1 MINLHDEAY
10 QTAYQRLNAK
20 QKEAV
25 DTIEGPVMVIAG
37 PGTGKTQIL
46 TLRIANILRQTQ
58 MNPEN
63 ILALTFTKSGA
74 KAMRERLF
82 QFIGNAAYRVSINTF
97 HGLAERLIREYPEA
111 YTKIIGGKAIT
122 AIEKIEIIETILK
135 APELRLLRP
144 TGAPEFYVSP
154 LLQIISTMKQE
165 NVSPDD
171 LATLITTQQHDLE
184 AIPRYHEKG
193 AHKGKERSEYTKAAA
208 SIEKQ
213 RALLVVYRQYEA
225 LLRERQRYDFDDMI
239 VETVRVLKENES
251 VRLDLQETYQYILAD
266 EHQDVNGAQ
275 NEILVQL
282 TSYHSNP
289 NLFVVGDEK
298 QAIYR
303 FQGASLENLLHFEKL
318 YPETKVIVL
327 TANYRSTQPI
337 LDVSHELIKVTDGP
351 LLDYRIALTAHA
363 TSDTALTL
371 TAFSNEQHEHV
382 ALIEQIK
389 KSLEAG
395 IAPNEIAVIV
405 RSNREVETI
414 AELLIGA
421 GITVEASADADVLEH
436 PLFLSVVGLL
446 EAVLN
451 PGDMA
456 RLTQVLMAPYSG
468 VGAADMARIMA
479 HLSYDTP
486 LAARLKDREWLMSI
500 GVEDVNACTRLVTL
514 LETIRSKAL
523 TTSPHRLLATLLTES
538 GLLRD
543 AVGTLPQESTRVLRR
558 LYDEV
563 EGFVRNGEALT
574 LADVVRLLRRRME
587 YRVPLTAPFVSV
599 GNEAVQVMTAHKSKG
614 LEFDTV
620 CIPHLTEGSWGKGNR
635 VEYFKVPLL
644 TTASL
649 KLEANED
656 ERRLLYVAM
665 TRAKRALLL
674 SYADLSS
681 DGKVLVPTQFVNTL
695 GGALP
700 VSIAATSITHESLPL
715 PKIES
720 PAITTIKSIL
730 LRTLTDRGL
739 SATSLNNCIKNPWT
753 YLYRNVF
760 HVPEV
765 QALPMLYGT
774 AMHGVLEM
782 ATTYQ
787 TAHGA
792 LPTLSQLRDVLVR
805 ELGRLPLSTVEF
817 SDLLEKG
824 QETLVVYLEHL
835 TTTLSPASKAELPVR
850 VLLPTQH
857 PLLPLL
863 PLTGKLDRI
872 DLNPDGT
879 ALRVVDYKTGKAKSR
894 NEIEGKTAKADAS
907 YRRQLSCYSLL
918 LSLYDDERYRTDTGV
933 LSFIEPDSKG
943 RIHEEV
949 YVSGEDERRA
959 LVAEIETVI
968 DTIITGEFLY
978 DESLLEASDY
988 AYLGKL
994 LFRQLHG

>member
-1 MINLHDEAY
+1 MITLHDEAY
-10 QTAYQRLNAK
+10 QTAYKRLNAK

-82 QFIGNAAYRVSINTF
+82 RFIGNAAYRVSINTF

-111 YTKIIGGKAIT
+111 YTKIIGGKAVT
-122 AIEKIEIIETILK
+122 EIEKIEIIEAILE
-135 APELRLLRP
+135 APGLRLLRP

-154 LLQIISTMKQE
+154 LLSIISHMKQE
-165 NVSPDD
+165 NVSPDG
-171 LATLITTQQHDLE
+171 LATLIVAQQRELDAL
-184 AIPRYHEKG
+184 PRYHEKG
-193 AHKGKERSEYTKAAA
+193 AYKGKERGEYTKFAAN
-208 SIEKQ
+208 IEKQ
-213 RALLVVYRQYEA
+213 QALLCVYRQYEA
-225 LLRERQRYDFDDMI
+225 LLRERKRYDFDDMI
-239 VETVRVLKENES
+239 VETVRVLTENET
-251 VRLDLQETYQYILAD
+251 VRLNLQETYQYILAD

-282 TSYHSNP
+282 TSFHENP

-303 FQGASLENLLHFEKL
+303 FQGASLENFLHFEKL
-318 YPETKVIVL
+318 YPQTKVIVL
-327 TANYRSTQPI
+327 TDNYRSTQSI
-337 LDVSHELIKVTDGP
+337 LDVTHELIKVEDGP
-351 LLDYRIALTAHA
+351 LLDYRIALRANTSVA
-363 TSDTALTL
+363 TTLTL
-371 TAFSNEQHEHV
+371 TTYSNEQHEHA
-382 ALIEQIK
+382 ALIKQVK
-389 KSLEAG
+389 EALDNDV
-395 IAPNEIAVIV
+395 APNDIAVIV

-414 AELLIGA
+414 AELLTGA
-421 GITVEASADADVLEH
+421 GVVVEASADADVLEH
-436 PLFLSVVGLL
+436 PLFLAVIDLL
-446 EAVLN
+446 EVVLN
-451 PGDMA
+451 PGDMM
-456 RLTQVLMAPYSG
+456 RLTRVLMAPYSG
-468 VGAADMARIMA
+468 VSAADMSRVMA

-486 LAARLKDREWLMSI
+486 LIARLCDPDWLLSI
-500 GVEDVNACTRLVTL
+500 GVEDTAACTRLVNL
-514 LETIRSKAL
+514 LEEIRGKVL
-523 TTSPHRLLATLLTES
+523 TAPPHRLLATLLTES
-538 GLLRD
+538 GLFKE
-543 AVGTLPQESTRVLRR
+543 AFGNLPQESARVLRR

-563 EGFVRNGEALT
+563 EGFVRNAEALT

-599 GNEAVQVMTAHKSKG
+599 GTEAVQVMTAHKSKG

-620 CIPHLTEGSWGKGNR
+620 LVPHLTEGSWGKGSR
-635 VEYFKVPLL
+635 ADYFKVPLVA
-644 TTASL
+644 TASL

-665 TRAKRALLL
+665 TRAKRVLAL
-674 SYADLSS
+674 SFAEQSS
-681 DGKVLVPTQFVNTL
+681 DGKVLMPAPFVATMGEVL
-695 GGALP
+695 
-700 VSIAATSITHESLPL
+700 AATTADTVVTYESLPL

-720 PAITTIKSIL
+720 PTIAVLKSIL
-730 LRTLTDRGL
+730 LRSLTDRGL
-739 SATSLNNCIKNPWT
+739 SATSLNNCIKNPWH

-782 ATTYQ
+782 ATKHQ
-787 TAHGA
+787 TEHGS
-792 LPTLSQLRDVLVR
+792 LPSQTQLRDVLVR

-824 QETLVVYLEHL
+824 QETLVVYSEHL
-835 TTTLSPASKAELPVR
+835 AVTLPSASKAELSVK
-850 VLLPTQH
+850 VLLPTKH
-857 PLLPLL
+857 PQVPLL

-872 DLNPDGT
+872 DLSADGT

-907 YRRQLSCYSLL
+907 YRRQLSFYSLL
-918 LSLYDDERYRTDTGV
+918 LSLHDDERYRTDEGV

-943 RIHEEV
+943 RIHEES
-949 YVSGEDERRA
+949 YTSGEAERAALGEEIEAAIATIVSGD
-959 LVAEIETVI
+959 
-968 DTIITGEFLY
+968 FLY
-978 DESLLEASDY
+978 DEALLEDSDY
-988 AYLGKL
+988 AHLGKL
-994 LFRQLHG
+994 LFKQLHT